1 MPRSTSTWQARTR
14 TPPSAYCSSVTSF
27 SRAGRW
33 TSESTGPRSRG
44 LVPASSLPRSSI
56 RRGSRSPS
64 TCAGASITPQL
75 REAFPTT
82 KTVITHRLT
91 ITSDDQL
98 DDTLAALLA
107 EAYDT
112 VGPGTRAR

>member
-1 MPRSTSTWQARTR
+1 M
-14 TPPSAYCSSVTSF
+14 
-27 SRAGRW
+27 
-33 TSESTGPRSRG
+33 
-44 LVPASSLPRSSI
+44 
-56 RRGSRSPS
+56 
-64 TCAGASITPQL
+64 
-75 REAFPTT
+75 
-82 KTVITHRLT
+82 ITHRLT